1 MILNIFIRA
10 KSNTCYW
17 TGEVCCFFPTSFL
30 ALTPAKVH
38 LNHSSENQL
47 HVSKAEQSSNLSP
60 VLIQSLFCFKLPTH
74 SLFPAAEPH
83 NVQRPHT
90 RCKSNRGLLKIK
102 VQQLSRKD
110 RLQRCCLENR
120 GKEWGRKGR
129 RRPWEIHTES
139 DGNLHWSIFYRNPL
153 PSAHRSTETRRF
165 PYENRQDAAQK
176 KEVVLSRGKRWYCG
190 PRVCSQ
196 LCCWLAKRTWSQ
208 WKKTLCPLFPPF
220 EEVSGSIRASY
231 ECCAVSHRPWQ
242 TAKLSK
248 SSGFFSPVLMLKG
261 PFSEKHSLG
270 CHIVASL
277 IPLHPIIRAR
287 YH

>member
-10 KSNTCYW
+10 KSNTCYR
-17 TGEVCCFFPTSFL
+17 TGEVCRFFPTSFL

-47 HVSKAEQSSNLSP
+47 HISKAEQSSNLSP

-110 RLQRCCLENR
+110 RLQHCCLENR

-153 PSAHRSTETRRF
+153 PSAHRSTETRSF

-176 KEVVLSRGKRWYCG
+176 RRWCFPEARDDTAVPGFVLSFA
-190 PRVCSQ
+190 V
-196 LCCWLAKRTWSQ
+196 
-208 WKKTLCPLFPPF
+208 
-220 EEVSGSIRASY
+220 GS
-231 ECCAVSHRPWQ
+231 
-242 TAKLSK
+242 
-248 SSGFFSPVLMLKG
+248 LKG
-261 PFSEKHSLG
+261 PGASEKKLSVP
-270 CHIVASL
+270 CF
-277 IPLHPIIRAR
+277 PLLRR
-287 YH
+287 CQEV